1 MFKYMEEHAL
11 IALSCSGNIKQI
23 FFDTDLT
30 DGNPNLKSAE
40 LFGLE
45 LQKKE
50 NQEKTPTFLKFILQ
64 NWTFRGFMRF
74 LLHDGFLFRI

>member
-11 IALSCSGNIKQI
+11 IALSCLGNIKQI

-45 LQKKE
+45 LKKKE
-50 NQEKTPTFLKFILQ
+50 NQEKNSNILKVYLAELDLLWFYAFSSPWWFFI
-64 NWTFRGFMRF
+64 
-74 LLHDGFLFRI
+74 